1 MGKLSVEVKIGSE
14 VGGRL
19 RSVEP
24 PEVLSEGISRG
35 DWWLRDYWEGM
46 INKAVRSLNGN
57 SGVILA
63 FLSDENRNRVV
74 AQGEC
79 VCDVFWAEYRRM
91 VGDFLQTVF
100 TRLGEGGVGEAE
112 LGGWWE
118 YWGYLVESEM
128 PSVDEGE
135 IEEIPGQF
143 GGIHTLATFIERRRT
158 GFG

>member
-19 RSVEP
+19 RGVEP

-57 SGVILA
+57 SGVMLA
-63 FLSDENRNRVV
+63 FLSDENRNMVV

-100 TRLGEGGVGEAE
+100 TRLGEEKGGGGGVFCGKGF
-112 LGGWWE
+112 LGGGGGGGGE
-118 YWGYLVESEM
+118 KLSLV
-128 PSVDEGE
+128 
-135 IEEIPGQF
+135 
-143 GGIHTLATFIERRRT
+143 GGGSIGDIW
-158 GFG
+158 